1 MLSQGSPWSPTHT
14 THAAI
19 DTALRSTLLT
29 LWNAFSFFTTYAAPN
44 EFEPDD
50 PAIPAPADRP
60 GLDRWLRS
68 RLASTVSEMTEALDT
83 YDPYPAASALV
94 GLVDDLSNWYVR
106 RSRRRFWRTDP
117 DAPPA
122 DTLAAEATLHET
134 LTTVSVLL
142 APFCPFL
149 ADRLWGELTGADE
162 GDSVHLVD
170 WPAPADW
177 APAVDATLEAEMAQ
191 ARQLS
196 SLGRAARAEAGV
208 KVRQPLAR
216 ALVYLPPGAP
226 ALLSAIVAD
235 ELNVDEV
242 VVTDELGKV
251 LRFELAPNFKLL
263 GPRFG
268 SRVGEVH
275 AALGQL
281 DATGASSA
289 LEAGRAIEIALFD
302 GPVTLDADEVELRV
316 HGQPGFAVSRGGG
329 EVVALDLAI
338 DESLR
343 QRGLVRDVV
352 RQIQDQRKEIGLEVT
367 DRIALR
373 LVGLESLRGHFATI
387 AGEVLA
393 LDVSED
399 PGEGPGFPLDLGA
412 PDAPGRA
419 WIEKFPPSA
428 P

>member
-1 MLSQGSPWSPTHT
+1 
-14 THAAI
+14 
-19 DTALRSTLLT
+19 
-29 LWNAFSFFTTYAAPN
+29 
-44 EFEPDD
+44 
-50 PAIPAPADRP
+50 
-60 GLDRWLRS
+60 
-68 RLASTVSEMTEALDT
+68 
-83 YDPYPAASALV
+83 
-94 GLVDDLSNWYVR
+94 
-106 RSRRRFWRTDP
+106 
-117 DAPPA
+117 
-122 DTLAAEATLHET
+122 
-134 LTTVSVLL
+134 
-142 APFCPFL
+142 
-149 ADRLWGELTGADE
+149 
-162 GDSVHLVD
+162 
-170 WPAPADW
+170 
-177 APAVDATLEAEMAQ
+177 MAQ

-208 KVRQPLAR
+208 TVRQPLAR

-251 LRFELAPNFKLL
+251 LRFELVPNFKLL

-268 SRVGEVH
+268 SRVGEVR
-275 AALGQL
+275 AALAAL
-281 DATGASSA
+281 DATEASSA
-289 LEAGRAIEIALFD
+289 LEAGRAIEIALSD
-302 GPVTLDADEVELRV
+302 GRVTLDADEVELRV

-352 RQIQDQRKEIGLEVT
+352 RQIQDQRKEIGLDVT

-373 LVGLESLRGHFATI
+373 LAGLESLRGHFATI

-393 LDVSED
+393 LDVSEH

-412 PDAPGRA
+412 GDAPARA
-419 WIEKFPPSA
+419 WIEKVAPSA